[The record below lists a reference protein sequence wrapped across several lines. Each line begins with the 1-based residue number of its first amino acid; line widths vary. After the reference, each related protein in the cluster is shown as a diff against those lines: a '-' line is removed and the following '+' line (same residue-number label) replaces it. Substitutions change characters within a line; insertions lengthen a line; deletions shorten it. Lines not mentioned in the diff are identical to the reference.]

1 MVNNASSRRRRALV
15 LGGLAAA
22 VVCGGSIGAYALV
35 TSAADRTVV
44 SNVQGTAIGALGGH
58 IVQSTLT
65 NLVLGGNNAAAL
77 SLAFGNGDAMFA
89 AKFNAADG
97 SGANVGAN
105 SRFTRMPRADLK
117 GTGQWAN
124 HAPARAT
131 GPNTVSCTDCHTLG
145 GDDGAGP
152 ASSNV
157 HRDAEHLGLLNRM
170 VQRNTPHV
178 FGLGALQR
186 LAEEMTVDLQ
196 TTRDTTRANLGCDVT
211 TTGTGNTSTANLT
224 SKGVSFGQI
233 RITHTAGSKN
243 CTETLIAPTTGA
255 ALALSLDL
263 VVRPFQWKGSVAS
276 IRDFVRGAAHNEIG
290 MQGTELLGSPT
301 VDPATVDGDG
311 DGVANEL
318 FVGDITALTIYQAG
332 QPRPTTL
339 QELAA
344 LGEIPALTSDQV
356 VAINDGSAI
365 FDRIGC
371 GGCHARRLVINNP
384 VFQEPSALAAFRDPG
399 DVFPNGR
406 SYGNSALR
414 ADAAVHFD
422 LTRDALENDGIITS
436 NGQPLGT
443 FQRDAQGHALVDLFG
458 DLRRHNMGAKLAE
471 EVDEVG
477 TGASVFMTENL
488 WGVGSTAPYLH
499 DGRAASL
506 SEAILEHGGE
516 GQNAHD
522 NFVSASLTAQQHLIA
537 FLNSLVLFKD
547 EE

>member
-1 MVNNASSRRRRALV
+1 MVNNASSRRRRSLA

-22 VVCGGSIGAYALV
+22 VVCGAGISAYALV
-35 TSAADRTVV
+35 TSASDRALV
-44 SNVQGTAIGALGGH
+44 SNVEGTAMAALGGH
-58 IVQSTLT
+58 IVQATLT
-65 NLVLGGNNAAAL
+65 NMVLAGNNAGAL
-77 SLAFGNGDAMFA
+77 ALAFDHGDEMFA

-97 SGANVGAN
+97 SGANVGAG

-117 GTGQWAN
+117 GAGQWAT
-124 HAPARAT
+124 HTPARAT
-131 GPNTVSCTDCHTLG
+131 GPNTVSCTNCHQQG
-145 GDDGAGP
+145 GDDGGGP
-152 ASSNV
+152 ASGNV
-157 HRDAEHLGLLNRM
+157 HRDANHLGQLNRM

-196 TTRDTTRANLGCDVT
+196 AVRSQARTNLGCGVST
-211 TTGTGNTSTANLT
+211 TGNTSTSNLS

-233 RITHTAGSKN
+233 RITHTAGSTA
-243 CTETLIAPTTGA
+243 CTETLIAPATGA
-255 ALALSLDL
+255 ALPLSADL
-263 VVRPFQWKGSVAS
+263 VVRPFQWKGSTAT

-344 LGEIPALTSDQV
+344 VGAIPALPAAQV
-356 VAINDGSAI
+356 SAITDGSAI
-365 FDRIGC
+365 FDRMGC
-371 GGCHARRLVINNP
+371 GSCHTRRLTINNP
-384 VFQEPSALAAFRDPG
+384 VFQEPSALQAFRDAG
-399 DVFPNGR
+399 DLFPNGR
-406 SYGNSALR
+406 SYGNAALR
-414 ADAAVHFD
+414 SDAAVHFD
-422 LTRDALENDGIITS
+422 LTRDALENGGITTT

-458 DLRRHNMGAKLAE
+458 DLRRHDMGSKLAE
-471 EVDEVG
+471 EVDEQG

-516 GQNAHD
+516 GQSAHD

-537 FLNSLVLFKD
+537 FLNSLVLFK
-547 EE
+547 EG

>member
-1 MVNNASSRRRRALV
+1 MVQNTSSRRRRSVVTIGATF
-15 LGGLAAA
+15 A
-22 VVCGGSIGAYALV
+22 VVCGSGLSAYGLI
-35 TSAADRTVV
+35 TSASDRTIVN
-44 SNVQGTAIGALGGH
+44 NVEGTAISKLGGH

-65 NLVLGGNNAAAL
+65 NLVLSGQNSAAL
-77 SLAFGNGDAMFA
+77 DLAFGHGDDMFA

-97 SGANVGAN
+97 SGANVGPG

-117 GTGQWAN
+117 GAGQWAN
-124 HAPARAT
+124 HSPARAT
-131 GPNTVSCTDCHTLG
+131 GPNTVACTDCHTLG

-157 HRDAEHLGLLNRM
+157 HRDADHLGLLNRM

-186 LAEEMTVDLQ
+186 LAEEMTVELQ
-196 TTRDTTRANLGCDVT
+196 ATRSGARTSLGCGVT
-211 TTGTGNTSTANLT
+211 TTAGSSTSNLS

-233 RITHTAGSKN
+233 RITHTAGSQN
-243 CTETLIAPTTGA
+243 CTEALLAPTSGG
-255 ALALSLDL
+255 ALALSADL
-263 VVRPFQWKGSVAS
+263 VVRPFQWKGSTAS

-344 LGEIPALTSDQV
+344 VGEIPALTAAEVS
-356 VAINDGSAI
+356 AITDGSAI
-365 FDRIGC
+365 FDRMGC
-371 GGCHARRLVINNP
+371 GGCHARRLTINNP
-384 VFQEPSALAAFRDPG
+384 VFQEPSSLAAFRDAG

-406 SYGNSALR
+406 SYGNAGLR
-414 ADAAVHFD
+414 SDAAVHFD
-422 LTRDALENDGIITS
+422 LTRDALENGGIITT

-458 DLRRHNMGAKLAE
+458 DLRRHNMGSKLAE

-477 TGASVFMTENL
+477 TGAAVFMTENL

-516 GQNAHD
+516 AQAARD
-522 NFVSASLTAQQHLIA
+522 NFAAGSVTAQQHLIA

-547 EE
+547 EG

>member
-1 MVNNASSRRRRALV
+1 MVNNASSRRGRALA
-15 LGGLAAA
+15 LGGFAA
-22 VVCGGSIGAYALV
+22 VVVCGAGISAYALV
-35 TSAADRTVV
+35 TSASDRALVN
-44 SNVQGTAIGALGGH
+44 NVEGTAMAALGGH
-58 IVQSTLT
+58 IVQATLT
-65 NLVLGGNNAAAL
+65 NMVLAGNNTGAL
-77 SLAFGNGDAMFA
+77 ALAFGHGDAMFA

-97 SGANVGAN
+97 SGANVGAG

-117 GTGQWAN
+117 GAGQWAT
-124 HAPARAT
+124 HSPARAT
-131 GPNTVSCTDCHTLG
+131 GPNTVSCTDCHQLG
-145 GDDGAGP
+145 GDDGGGP
-152 ASSNV
+152 ASGNV
-157 HRDAEHLGLLNRM
+157 HRDANHLGQLNRM

-196 TTRDTTRANLGCDVT
+196 AVRNTTRASLGCGANT
-211 TTGTGNTSTANLT
+211 TSGTSTANLS

-233 RITHTAGSKN
+233 RIAHSAGSTS
-243 CTETLIAPTTGA
+243 CTETLIAPATGA
-255 ALALSLDL
+255 ALPLSADL
-263 VVRPFQWKGSVAS
+263 VVRPFQWKGSTAS

-318 FVGDITALTIYQAG
+318 YVGDITALTIYQAG

-344 LGEIPALTSDQV
+344 VGKIPALSADQIA
-356 VAINDGSAI
+356 AINDGSAI
-365 FDRIGC
+365 FDRMGC
-371 GGCHARRLVINNP
+371 GSCHTRRLTINSP
-384 VFQEPSALAAFRDPG
+384 VFQEPSSLAAFRDPG
-399 DVFPNGR
+399 DVFPDGR
-406 SYGNSALR
+406 SYGASALR
-414 ADAAVHFD
+414 SDAAVHFD
-422 LTRDALENDGIITS
+422 LTRDAFENTDIITT

-458 DLRRHNMGAKLAE
+458 DLRRHDMGSKLAE

-516 GQNAHD
+516 GQSAHD

-547 EE
+547 EG